1 MSARAGAICEE
12 AGALYILLAEEHARA
27 KGGGRQRSRPIS
39 GASVIQVINHPRG
52 SGAQH
57 EARFPAAPDKKT
69 LGGGVLAGLV
79 TALCCG
85 GLPLSIGLGAAY
97 SSLGLWRYV
106 PVFLALGT
114 LSIVAINWLSYRR
127 KARVAASPAQ
137 LRRAMFVSAAI
148 GLVCMVGAL
157 FFLEWLEHAVGPAE
171 RFAEGAHPEAPGA
184 MNQARLYALGVLPA
198 GLVLL
203 GVLPFKISQRR

>member
-1 MSARAGAICEE
+1 
-12 AGALYILLAEEHARA
+12 
-27 KGGGRQRSRPIS
+27 
-39 GASVIQVINHPRG
+39 
-52 SGAQH
+52 
-57 EARFPAAPDKKT
+57 
-69 LGGGVLAGLV
+69 V

-85 GLPLSIGLGAAY
+85 GLPLFASIGLGAAAY

-114 LSIVAINWLSYRR
+114 LSFVAISWLVLPTEGSRCCLTG
-127 KARVAASPAQ
+127 AAAPRDGRERCDR
-137 LRRAMFVSAAI
+137 LGVHGGSAVLP
-148 GLVCMVGAL
+148 GLAGAVVGT
-157 FFLEWLEHAVGPAE
+157 AE

-184 MNQARLYALGVLPA
+184 MNQGRLEALGVLPA